1 MAWLAKSNTY
11 MFHGAK
17 PLPAHMNSLIICNK
31 PLGFRP
37 QTLDSTQSKPSLSFG
52 QNIVP
57 YYMYSNLLQLHHLYK
72 LIIYNIWL
80 KSHQSG
86 SPLSSNFT
94 TRWPKGAQSSPREK
108 YPGYPNHE
116 PWQKSHKERKT
127 NICDLFG
134 LSFNT
139 FKFGMKIGFN
149 QEPLHAWDPNCE
161 THSVVCLFETSC
173 FSLCSCFLISWQF
186 FKT

>member
-1 MAWLAKSNTY
+1 

-17 PLPAHMNSLIICNK
+17 PLTAHLNSLIICNK

-37 QTLDSTQSKPSLSFG
+37 QTLDSSHSKPSLSFE
-52 QNIVP
+52 QNSVP
-57 YYMYSNLLQLHHLYK
+57 YYIGISISFRCIICTYCIY
-72 LIIYNIWL
+72 IIYNIWL
-80 KSHQSG
+80 KSNQSC

-94 TRWPKGAQSSPREK
+94 TRWPKGARSSPREK
-108 YPGYPNHE
+108 CPGYPNHE
-116 PWQKSHKERKT
+116 PWQKSHKQRKT

-134 LSFNT
+134 LSLNT
-139 FKFGMKIGFN
+139 FKFGTKIGFN

-173 FSLCSCFLISWQF
+173 FSLCSWLLNIL
-186 FKT
+186 TVL